1 MTMKKLSLKIAVAPI
16 LIVVGT
22 MGLSA
27 QIGRGGAC
35 LNTGITSVVVRTCP
49 IQLTEDQQAI
59 LDVLRVEFQAEM
71 EVLRSDLRSAA
82 FADKLAIRKEMIDLR
97 TAHLTAVKA
106 LLAEWGL

>member
-1 MTMKKLSLKIAVAPI
+1 MKKLSLKIAVAAI

-35 LNTGITSVVVRTCP
+35 LNTGVCVVNGAVCTT
-49 IQLTEDQQAI
+49 QLTAEQQDI
-59 LDVLRVEFQAEM
+59 LAELYVEFQAEM
-71 EVLRSDLRSAA
+71 DLLRTAMRSAP
-82 FADKLAIRKEMIDLR
+82 FIEKLAIRKEMTDLR